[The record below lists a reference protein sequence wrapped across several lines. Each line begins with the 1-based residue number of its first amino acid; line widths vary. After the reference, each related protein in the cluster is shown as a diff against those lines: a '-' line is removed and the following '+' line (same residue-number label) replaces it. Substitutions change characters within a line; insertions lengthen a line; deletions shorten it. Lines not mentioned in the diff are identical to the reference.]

1 MRVVESFK
9 VDDDDRGIAAG
20 TLKLPASGDSVTVT
34 WQLVDNTP
42 TVSLEACPEF
52 VEMPLRHGKN
62 RAWYVTTF
70 ASISCLG
77 LVRSWPM
84 TSLTAAQHIICYWR
98 ITGPIR
104 GRYVQTGQSAPRFD
118 ARHDERIPTLPS
130 GQRPNPRLRPKFQST
145 PPAGI
150 MTPETCRP
158 RCCSRAGRHG
168 TSWNPS
174 PSSIM
179 ANRPDASVTR

>member
-9 VDDDDRGIAAG
+9 VDDDDRGIAAV

-42 TVSLEACPEF
+42 TVSLEACSEF
-52 VEMPLRHGKN
+52 VEMPLRHGNN

-84 TSLTAAQHIICYWR
+84 AAMTIDRSTAAA
-98 ITGPIR
+98 IT
-104 GRYVQTGQSAPRFD
+104 
-118 ARHDERIPTLPS
+118 
-130 GQRPNPRLRPKFQST
+130 ST
-145 PPAGI
+145 ADQK
-150 MTPETCRP
+150 
-158 RCCSRAGRHG
+158 
-168 TSWNPS
+168 WF
-174 PSSIM
+174 
-179 ANRPDASVTR
+179 